1 MKIMEKKT
9 VETTKTVDSYKKPQM
24 VAKADAKKSF
34 VAGCGTE
41 NSQGYCGINYSCEVQ
56 GVS

>member
-1 MKIMEKKT
+1 MEKKT

-34 VAGCGTE
+34 VAGCPSETAHGP
-41 NSQGYCGINYSCEVQ
+41 CGNVCRECQVQ
-56 GVS
+56 EIS

>member
-1 MKIMEKKT
+1 MEKKT

-34 VAGCGTE
+34 TAGCPTE
-41 NSQGYCGINYSCEVQ
+41 FPVFTSCSSANEKCYCGPLN
-56 GVS
+56 

>member
-1 MKIMEKKT
+1 MEKKT

-34 VAGCGTE
+34 VAGCGVKAS
-41 NSQGYCGINYSCEVQ
+41 NISCGSINYDCELTSVQ
-56 GVS
+56 